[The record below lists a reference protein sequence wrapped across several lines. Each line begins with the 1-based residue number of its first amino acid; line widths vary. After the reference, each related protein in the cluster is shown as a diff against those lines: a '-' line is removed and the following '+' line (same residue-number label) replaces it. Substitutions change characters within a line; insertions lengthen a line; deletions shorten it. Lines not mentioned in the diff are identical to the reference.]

1 MKKCLYAVF
10 SQFGRILDVVVM
22 RNHRLR
28 GQAWVV
34 FEEQSAATQ
43 ALRSMQG
50 FPFFEKPMVRLCTSE
65 IHLLRLQT
73 CRTNFWGLLASLR
86 KHPLRSSH
94 TDNLCSC
101 SWYPSCRDP
110 PLLFMYFSMFSIP
123 GFKTCQ

>member
-1 MKKCLYAVF
+1 MPEDLGFIAEMKKCLYAVF

-50 FPFFEKPMVRLCTSE
+50 FPFFEKPMVQLSSRF
-65 IHLLRLQT
+65 HLLAVHISRL
-73 CRTNFWGLLASLR
+73 R
-86 KHPLRSSH
+86 
-94 TDNLCSC
+94 
-101 SWYPSCRDP
+101 
-110 PLLFMYFSMFSIP
+110 
-123 GFKTCQ
+123 